1 MICAA
6 LVPAHVSEG
15 PSYRLARLRQVD
27 PMRSDMA
34 RRLRLSASPG
44 ITLAQLDVDRLYLA
58 LDVLMHHTSHRMF
71 WSVDDLCR
79 IFFGD
84 YRVPSAST
92 DPGLVVTIA
101 SDVLLESGIDFG
113 MHHFHVE
120 RVCSALF
127 GRKLRNLLFAHDTPC
142 GKLFSETLLQSSL
155 ATPDVRLAHLPV
167 PLRWRVACT
176 FLDRLQLATL
186 RTGDVIRV
194 SAWRP
199 TVYAERYAVCPFTFD
214 GETVVV
220 QRHRSDAE
228 DPNEVGPLAQEQ
240 FNETPLP
247 FDRIPLACEFLL
259 PIREFKLDELNA
271 LTEGA
276 VLPLDNQALRAVEM
290 RIGKHC
296 VALGEL
302 VQVGDAIGFEVNRVL
317 IT

>member
-1 MICAA
+1 MTCHA
-6 LVPAHVSEG
+6 LSPVPHSRAQTYH
-15 PSYRLARLRQVD
+15 LARLRQID
-27 PMRSDMA
+27 PKRSDMA
-34 RRLRLSASPG
+34 RRLRLMSSPG
-44 ITLAQLDVDRLYLA
+44 ITLAYLDADRLYLA
-58 LDVLMHHTSHRMF
+58 LNVLVKHTSHRMF

-92 DPGLVVTIA
+92 DPGLVVNIA
-101 SDVLLESGIDFG
+101 SDVLLEPGIDFG
-113 MHHFHVE
+113 IDHFHVE
-120 RVCSALF
+120 SVCSALF

-142 GKLFSETLLQSSL
+142 GKLFSETLLQSH
-155 ATPDVRLAHLPV
+155 AVMPDIRLHHLPV
-167 PLRWRVACT
+167 PLRWRVGCS
-176 FLDRLQLATL
+176 FLDRVQLATL

-199 TVYAERYAVCPFTFD
+199 TVYAEKYAVCPFTFD

-228 DPNEVGPLAQEQ
+228 DPIEIGPLAQEQ
-240 FNETPLP
+240 LNEASLP
-247 FDRIPLACEFLL
+247 FDRIPLACEFVL
-259 PIREFKLDELNA
+259 PTREFKLDELNA

>member
-1 MICAA
+1 MNAV
-6 LVPAHVSEG
+6 LLPASQRRD
-15 PSYRLARLRQVD
+15 PPYQLARLRQID
-27 PMRSDMA
+27 PTRSEMA
-34 RRLRLSASPG
+34 RRLRLMASPG
-44 ITLAQLDVDRLYLA
+44 ITLAQLDTQRLYLA
-58 LDVLMHHTSHRMF
+58 LDVQVNHLSHRMF

-92 DPGLVVTIA
+92 DPGLVINIA
-101 SDVLLESGIDFG
+101 SDVLLESGVDFG
-113 MHHFHVE
+113 VPHFHVE
-120 RVCSALF
+120 RVCAALF
-127 GRKLRNLLFAHDTPC
+127 GHKLRNLLFAHDTPC
-142 GKLFSETLLQSSL
+142 GKLFSETLLQSH
-155 ATPDVRLAHLPV
+155 AVTPDIRLPHLPV
-167 PLRWRVACT
+167 PLRWRVGCT
-176 FLDRLQLATL
+176 FLDRPQLAAL

-220 QRHRSDAE
+220 QRHRSDA
-228 DPNEVGPLAQEQ
+228 DNPIEVGPLAQEQ
-240 FNETPLP
+240 FNETPLA

-259 PIREFKLDELNA
+259 PTREFKLDELNA

-276 VLPLDNQALRAVEM
+276 VLPLDRQALRAVEM

-302 VQVGDAIGFEVNRVL
+302 VQIGDAIGFEVNRVL